1 MNAISRSCLLLAV
14 GAWAALAPSAFA
26 QGDEVYQAI
35 VKREYGT
42 AVAEMTAIEKAIHD
56 AKPDQ
61 YPPIEAKLLA
71 VLAAPEATMP
81 GKQFVC
87 QMLKLVGSSKCIP
100 AVSQLL
106 TDEQLSHSARN
117 VLLGLKDP
125 AADAAL
131 RAALGKTQGK
141 VRIGII
147 NTLGDRQD
155 AQALPALAALV
166 NPSDEATSWAALN
179 AIGKIGGAPAAD
191 TLDRLKAPAALQE
204 AWAQA
209 CLRCAGS
216 LAASDPRRAEKMALS
231 LFEGAMPL
239 PVRAGAFTALVQ
251 LQQDRAVPLI
261 VKHLSA
267 NEPLLRRA
275 AIAAVTAVPGNAAT
289 KAFARELA
297 GLSPEGKVFLLGAL
311 ASRGD
316 AEGLTD
322 TVNKLAADENPTLRQ
337 AAIKALGKLGNPTS
351 VPVLT
356 AALKDYRAEA
366 TRAMIELN
374 GQGVIEALIKQCA
387 TGDAAARESLLGVL
401 ADRRQTEALPAFR
414 QAATENDGLVRRAA
428 YRALGNL
435 GAAEDLT
442 LLANLLLAKQ
452 DAGEQD
458 AIAQAM
464 AAIGSR
470 LPDQASRTTPVLA
483 ALEKA
488 NAQAKV
494 SLLSVLGALGG
505 DRALQ
510 AVRDALTS
518 GADVRKAAVR
528 ALADWRDPAPMPDL
542 LTIARD
548 EKDKA
553 TQILALRGYLKMVG
567 VAGGGAEQKLQAYR
581 EAMTLATRPDEKK
594 LVLNGLADVTHADSL
609 KAVEPFLEDAALQRE
624 ALIAYEK
631 IAESLARR
639 EPALAREALQKVVE
653 KTADAGL
660 RNRAK
665 AALDKIK

>member
-61 YPPIEAKLLA
+61 YPPLEAKLLA

-147 NTLGDRQD
+147 NTIGDRQD

-166 NPSDEATSWAALN
+166 NPNDEATSGAALN

-209 CLRCAGS
+209 YLRCAGS
-216 LAASDPRRAEKMALS
+216 LTASDPRRAEKMAQS

-337 AAIKALGKLGNPTS
+337 AAIKALGRLGNPTS

-374 GQGVIEALIKQCA
+374 GPGVIEALIKQCA
-387 TGDAAARESLLGVL
+387 TGDPAVRESLLGVL
-401 ADRRQTEALPAFR
+401 MDRRQTEALSAFR
-414 QAATENDGLVRRAA
+414 QAAADNDGQVRRAA

-435 GAAEDLT
+435 GTAEDLA
-442 LLANLLLAKQ
+442 LLANFLLAKQ

-464 AAIGSR
+464 AAIGGR
-470 LPDQASRTTPVLA
+470 LPDQASRTAPVLA
-483 ALEKA
+483 AFEKA
-488 NAQAKV
+488 DAQAKV

-505 DRALQ
+505 NRALQ
-510 AVRDALTS
+510 TVRDALTS
-518 GADVRKAAVR
+518 GGDVRKAAVR

-594 LVLNGLADVTHADSL
+594 LVLNGLADVSHADSL

-665 AALDKIK
+665 AALDRIR